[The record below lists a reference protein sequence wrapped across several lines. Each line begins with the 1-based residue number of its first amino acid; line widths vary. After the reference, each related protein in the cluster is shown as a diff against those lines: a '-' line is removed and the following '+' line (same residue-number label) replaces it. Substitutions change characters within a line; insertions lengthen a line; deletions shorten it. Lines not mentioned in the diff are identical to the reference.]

1 MKINLKRLCA
11 ELRETPEYQPE
22 DRGAGYQYIY
32 DELYQPFLQGQ
43 EVALTAP
50 DFEAFSSEDILV
62 FDDVYYSVLNRSL
75 SRNCDIRRGLQNTA
89 PMASAASFL

>member
-11 ELRETPEYQPE
+11 ELRKMPEYQPE
-22 DRGAGYQYIY
+22 DKGAGYQYIY
-32 DELYQPFLQGQ
+32 GKMYQPFMHGQ
-43 EVALTAP
+43 EVTLAAL

-62 FDDVYYSVLNRSL
+62 FDNVYCSVLSRGL
-75 SRNCDIRRGLQNTA
+75 SRNCDIKQGLQKTA

>member
-32 DELYQPFLQGQ
+32 DKIYQSFMQGQ
-43 EVALTAP
+43 EVALTAL
-50 DFEAFSSEDILV
+50 DFEAFSSEDILA

-75 SRNCDIRRGLQNTA
+75 SRNCDIKRGLQNTT
-89 PMASAASFL
+89 PLASAAGFL

>member
-11 ELRETPEYQPE
+11 ELREMPEYQPE

-43 EVALTAP
+43 EVALTAL
-50 DFEAFSSEDILV
+50 DFEAFSSEDILA

-75 SRNCDIRRGLQNTA
+75 SRNCDIKRGLQNTA